1 MLKSAIVNYTIE
13 RSKLT
18 TKKDILGLTL
28 ENKTRQQEARRV
40 AWVAAV
46 MRKIIIFANIS
57 PFMFVYPRHFHKGK

>member
-40 AWVAAV
+40 AWVAAGDAQNHH
-46 MRKIIIFANIS
+46 ICQHIS
-57 PFMFVYPRHFHKGK
+57 VYVRLPSTFS